1 MTAFNFP
8 NSPSNNSTET
18 VDGTTYTYSSAKSA
32 WVPSLPSASGG
43 ITVYSS
49 LSQLPSG
56 SSGDMALIPNAA
68 DSEQQF
74 LYIHNGS
81 GWFKVALIN
90 STPTWSTAPPS
101 AVALNIDGTATVIT
115 IVATDPEG
123 LAITYS
129 ATTSGLGSIATVVQ
143 GTGSNANQFT
153 ITPSTDSANA
163 GTFSITFR
171 ATDQINNRD
180 GITTFTLAFISP
192 FWKNVSLSTGTSSVP
207 DNKTFIDRSSNAY
220 TVTPSGNPIQGTFN
234 PYGTVWSY
242 RFTAE
247 GNRLAFPYNTAH
259 ADFHLTNNTNLTFEA
274 WYFFTSYIPYN
285 TGTSSYL
292 VDFRNASNTSAVHL
306 YITPSGSNLGKIKT
320 SNGQTGSTE
329 YSTNV
334 VPLNEWLHFVFDK
347 NGTTGKVYINGVLEM
362 NISDNVR
369 FAGAGGITV
378 GARYVQEPGYY
389 HYSMKGYVSNIRVSN
404 TQRYADATAALA
416 AYNAKEIFTLDSDT
430 KLLVNKN
437 RFVDSSSSAHTVQ
450 INGTPF
456 IYTFPVVPFLSK
468 TK

>member
-1 MTAFNFP
+1 
-8 NSPSNNSTET
+8 
-18 VDGTTYTYSSAKSA
+18 
-32 WVPSLPSASGG
+32 
-43 ITVYSS
+43 
-49 LSQLPSG
+49 
-56 SSGDMALIPNAA
+56 
-68 DSEQQF
+68 
-74 LYIHNGS
+74 
-81 GWFKVALIN
+81 
-90 STPTWSTAPPS
+90 
-101 AVALNIDGTATVIT
+101 
-115 IVATDPEG
+115 
-123 LAITYS
+123 
-129 ATTSGLGSIATVVQ
+129 
-143 GTGSNANQFT
+143 
-153 ITPSTDSANA
+153 
-163 GTFSITFR
+163 
-171 ATDQINNRD
+171 NNRD
-180 GITTFTLAFISP
+180 GVTNFTLLFISP
-192 FWKNVSLSTGTSSVP
+192 FWKDVTLSTATSAVS
-207 DNKTFIDRSSNAY
+207 DNETFVDRSSNNY
-220 TVTPSGNPIQGTFN
+220 TITPSGNPIQGTFN
-234 PYGTVWSY
+234 PYGTAWSY

-416 AYNAKEIFTLDSDT
+416 AYNAREIFTVDSNT

-437 RFVDSSSSAHTVQ
+437 RFVDSSSSSHTVES
-450 INGTPF
+450 NGTPRVEKF
-456 IYTFPVVPFLSK
+456 SPFTGSEVTAVNTGYGSTFFDGSGDYLSAPSITLTGAYTVSGWAYVTNNTLEHNACFFSIHDAK
-468 TK
+468 QSAG

>member
-163 GTFSITFR
+163 GTFSI
-171 ATDQINNRD
+171 
-180 GITTFTLAFISP
+180 
-192 FWKNVSLSTGTSSVP
+192 
-207 DNKTFIDRSSNAY
+207 
-220 TVTPSGNPIQGTFN
+220 
-234 PYGTVWSY
+234 
-242 RFTAE
+242 
-247 GNRLAFPYNTAH
+247 
-259 ADFHLTNNTNLTFEA
+259 
-274 WYFFTSYIPYN
+274 
-285 TGTSSYL
+285 
-292 VDFRNASNTSAVHL
+292 
-306 YITPSGSNLGKIKT
+306 
-320 SNGQTGSTE
+320 
-329 YSTNV
+329 
-334 VPLNEWLHFVFDK
+334 
-347 NGTTGKVYINGVLEM
+347 
-362 NISDNVR
+362 
-369 FAGAGGITV
+369 
-378 GARYVQEPGYY
+378 
-389 HYSMKGYVSNIRVSN
+389 
-404 TQRYADATAALA
+404 
-416 AYNAKEIFTLDSDT
+416 
-430 KLLVNKN
+430 
-437 RFVDSSSSAHTVQ
+437 
-450 INGTPF
+450 
-456 IYTFPVVPFLSK
+456 
-468 TK
+468 